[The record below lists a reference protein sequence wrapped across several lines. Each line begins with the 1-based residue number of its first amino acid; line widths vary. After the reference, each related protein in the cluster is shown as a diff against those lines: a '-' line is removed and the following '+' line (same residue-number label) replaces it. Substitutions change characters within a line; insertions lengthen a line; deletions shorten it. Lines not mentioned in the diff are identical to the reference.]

1 MVTQAGAGNCSE
13 ASYVYRALN
22 QLAQAGTA
30 PEQLQAV
37 SDYARDNGAAAGM
50 LLYTDAGGTAREVA
64 AQWSAE
70 NGGGMMTDSR
80 LMLVVTR
87 LLRRVPPALNEPLLV
102 RDVLLDERLEADCR
116 ALCAGVGVRA
126 LALLPLH
133 NPREGFG
140 ALLFCWY
147 KPAHFHER
155 DARVYKALQQQAA
168 VVVDCARLYEQNSRL
183 RAHALATG
191 EMNDSILQALYGI
204 WLGARTARTL
214 FDRDASRLA
223 EPLDYIVTL
232 AKNSLIKS
240 RALGLELHADS
251 ASSPG

>member
-1 MVTQAGAGNCSE
+1 MTQAGTGNCSE
-13 ASYVYRALN
+13 ANYIYRALN

-30 PEQLQAV
+30 PEQLLAV

-50 LLYTDAGGTAREVA
+50 LLYADTSGTAREVA
-64 AQWSAE
+64 AEWSAE
-70 NGGGMMTDSR
+70 ALGGMMTDTR
-80 LMLVVTR
+80 LILAVTR
-87 LLRRVPPALNEPLLV
+87 LLCRVQPASSEVMLV
-102 RDVLLDERLEADCR
+102 RDVLLDERLDADCR
-116 ALCAGVGVRA
+116 ALYAGTGVRA

-133 NPREGFG
+133 SPREWVG

-147 KPAHFHER
+147 KPVHFHER
-155 DARVYKALQQQAA
+155 DARIYKALQQQAVTA
-168 VVVDCARLYEQNSRL
+168 VDCARLYEQNSRL

-214 FDRDASRLA
+214 FDRDPSRLA
-223 EPLDYIVTL
+223 EPLDYVVTL
-232 AKNSLIKS
+232 AKNSLMKS
-240 RALGLELHADS
+240 RALGLELRADS